1 MFRVRFA
8 AGSDVDALSRLC
20 AQLGYPADAATVSG
34 RFAAIEDDPQ
44 HGVLVAEGDDGRVIG
59 WIHVM
64 PRTTLLAS
72 DVAELGGLVVD
83 DSEREKG
90 VGAAL
95 IEHAERWAREKGYRE
110 LVVRSDVRRDQAH
123 TFYPALGFASAKR
136 QKVYRKS
143 LR

>member
-1 MFRVRFA
+1 MFHVRRA
-8 AGSDVDALSRLC
+8 AGSDVCALLSLC
-20 AQLGYPADAATVSG
+20 AQLGYPADAATVSR
-34 RFAAIEDDPQ
+34 RFAAVEGDP
-44 HGVLVAEGDDGRVIG
+44 HHAVLVAEGDDGRVIG
-59 WIHVM
+59 WVHVM

-72 DVAELGGLVVD
+72 HVAELGGLVVD
-83 DSEREKG
+83 DPEREKG

-95 IEHAERWAREKGYRE
+95 VAHAERWARENGYRE

-123 TFYPALGFASAKR
+123 TFYPALGFSPVKQ